1 VFTPKI
7 TNMKIKFQYILSF
20 ALIASAVSCKKDN
33 FEEPKAA
40 LTGRIVYQGEPLN
53 FEYNKVSY
61 ELYQP
66 GFGKTGPISSIFT
79 PEGAFS
85 HLLFDGNYKMVVP
98 LGQGPFVWKQT
109 ADGKPD
115 SVAISLKGN
124 TSLDIEVMPYFMIR
138 TPAFAYSGG
147 KVSGTCKLEQIVTGA
162 NARTVERVTLY
173 ISKTRFADSQTNVA
187 TANVA
192 GSAIPD
198 LNNVSLNVTVP
209 ALVPAQNY
217 VFASI
222 GVKFSGADDM
232 IFSPV
237 VKLTF

>member
-1 VFTPKI
+1 M
-7 TNMKIKFQYILSF
+7 NMKIKFHYILSF
-20 ALIASAVSCKKDN
+20 VLLASAVACKKDN

-66 GFGKTGPISSIFT
+66 GFGTTGPIGSIFT
-79 PEGAFS
+79 PEGTFS
-85 HLLFDGNYKMVVP
+85 HLLFDGDYKMVVP

-109 ADGKPD
+109 VPGKPD
-115 SVAISLKGN
+115 SIAISLRGN
-124 TSLDIEVMPYFMIR
+124 TSLDIEVLPYYMIR
-138 TPAFAYSGG
+138 TPKLTYSAG
-147 KVSGTCKLEQIVTGA
+147 KVTATCKLEQIVTGA

-187 TANVA
+187 TTNVA
-192 GSAIPD
+192 GGAIPD

-209 ALVPAQNY
+209 NLVPAQNY

-237 VKLTF
+237 TKLTF